1 MHLEKKKNF
10 VNFHGILPQKK
21 MYLTEF
27 TSTSLLLT
35 GNFRFHFQFN
45 GKALSTNRCSIHL
58 ELVVRTWHQTSYC
71 VYCWLSYIPI
81 TCVFKCFIVQL
92 CTRVLHLKIWTQQI
106 NLNINNNVSEEH
118 YKILPILRQNLIE
131 NEDE

>member
-1 MHLEKKKNF
+1 MNL

-21 MYLTEF
+21 CILQNLHPRLYLK
-27 TSTSLLLT
+27 LT
-35 GNFRFHFQFN
+35 GNFRFHFQSN
-45 GKALSTNRCSIHL
+45 RKALRTNRCSIHL
-58 ELVVRTWHQTSYC
+58 ELVVSTWHQTSYC
-71 VYCWLSYIPI
+71 VYCWLSCIPI